1 MINLIIDRFDP
12 SQPGTPGALSQIGLD
27 EAREWAL
34 LLLDLITD

>member
-12 SQPGTPGALSQIGLD
+12 SEPGSLGALSYIQLD
-27 EAREWAL
+27 QAKEWAL